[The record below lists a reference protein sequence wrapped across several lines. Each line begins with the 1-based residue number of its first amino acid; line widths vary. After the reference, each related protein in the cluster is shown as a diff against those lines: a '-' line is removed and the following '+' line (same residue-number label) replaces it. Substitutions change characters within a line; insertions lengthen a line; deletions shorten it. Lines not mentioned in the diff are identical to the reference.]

1 MGAPRNDYQKS
12 WRTTLMEQ
20 DSLLLTEF
28 LKHGK
33 KQGLEENF
41 LREVFDFLFKNQY
54 VMAGDRDHVRAQ
66 LLKLIRAETGD

>member
-1 MGAPRNDYQKS
+1 MA
-12 WRTTLMEQ
+12 Q
-20 DSLLLTEF
+20 DPLLLSEF

-33 KQGLEENF
+33 KQGLEENL
-41 LREVFDFLFKNQY
+41 LREVFEFLFKNQY

>member
-1 MGAPRNDYQKS
+1 
-12 WRTTLMEQ
+12 MEK
-20 DSLLLTEF
+20 DSLLLSEF

-33 KQGLEENF
+33 EQGLGEHF

-66 LLKLIRAETGD
+66 LLKLIRSETGD

>member
-1 MGAPRNDYQKS
+1 MSAVRNDYQKS
-12 WRTTLMEQ
+12 WLQYSMEQ

-41 LREVFDFLFKNQY
+41 LREMYDFLFKNQY

-66 LLKLIRAETGD
+66 LLKLIRTETGG

>member
-1 MGAPRNDYQKS
+1 
-12 WRTTLMEQ
+12 MEQ

-28 LKHGK
+28 LKHGR
-33 KQGLEENF
+33 KQGLEEKF

-66 LLKLIRAETGD
+66 LLKLIKAQTGD

>member
-1 MGAPRNDYQKS
+1 MRAPRNGYQKS
-12 WRTTLMEQ
+12 WLSIPMEQ

-66 LLKLIRAETGD
+66 LLKLIKAQTGD

>member
-12 WRTTLMEQ
+12 WQTTLMEQ

-33 KQGLEENF
+33 KQGLEDDF
-41 LREVFDFLFKNQY
+41 LRDVFDFLFKNQY

-66 LLKLIRAETGD
+66 LLKLIRAQTGD

>member
-1 MGAPRNDYQKS
+1 MGALRNDYQKS
-12 WRTTLMEQ
+12 WLRILMEQ

-66 LLKLIRAETGD
+66 LLKLIRAQTGD

>member
-1 MGAPRNDYQKS
+1 
-12 WRTTLMEQ
+12 MEQ

-33 KQGLEENF
+33 KQGLEEDF

-54 VMAGDRDHVRAQ
+54 TMAGDRDHVRAQ
-66 LLKLIRAETGD
+66 LLKLIRAQTGD

>member
-1 MGAPRNDYQKS
+1 MD
-12 WRTTLMEQ
+12 E

-33 KQGLEENF
+33 KQGLDENF

-66 LLKLIRAETGD
+66 LLKVIRAEAGN

>member
-12 WRTTLMEQ
+12 WLRIPMEQ

-66 LLKLIRAETGD
+66 LLKLIKAQTGD

>member
-1 MGAPRNDYQKS
+1 MGAPRNVYQKS
-12 WRTTLMEQ
+12 WLLEAMER

-28 LKHGK
+28 FIHGK
-33 KQGLEENF
+33 KQGLEEDF
-41 LREVFDFLFKNQY
+41 LREVFNFLFKNQY

>member
-12 WRTTLMEQ
+12 WLLEAMER

-41 LREVFDFLFKNQY
+41 LREVFDFLVKNQY

-66 LLKLIRAETGD
+66 LLKLIKAQTGD

>member
-1 MGAPRNDYQKS
+1 MD
-12 WRTTLMEQ
+12 Q

-33 KQGLEENF
+33 KQGLEEDF

>member
-1 MGAPRNDYQKS
+1 MD
-12 WRTTLMEQ
+12 Q

-33 KQGLEENF
+33 KQGLEERF

-54 VMAGDRDHVRAQ
+54 VRSGDRDHVRAQ
-66 LLKLIRAETGD
+66 LLKLIKAETGD